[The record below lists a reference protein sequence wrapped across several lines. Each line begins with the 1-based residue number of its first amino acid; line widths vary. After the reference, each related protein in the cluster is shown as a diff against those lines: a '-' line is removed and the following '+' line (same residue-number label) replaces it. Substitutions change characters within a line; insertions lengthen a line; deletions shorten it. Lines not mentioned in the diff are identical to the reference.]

1 MTRTLVEE
9 TKGELTEAEAIR
21 RAQGGDAAAFEY
33 LYSSHSRHAYNLCL
47 RMVRNTHDAEDLTQQ
62 IFLQVFRKI
71 ATFRGDSSFSTWLHR
86 VTVNAVLM
94 HVRRKKLADISTD
107 DLGRSD
113 AKGDVPRETGA
124 DDPSLLGAI
133 DRLNLRR
140 AVRKLPPGYRQ
151 LFLLHD
157 VLGYKHWE
165 IAGILRCSTGSS
177 KSQLH
182 KARKRLRCLLQGERW
197 TAEPASS
204 PSPDAENSGGTDT
217 VCNLAIPSES
227 KCGARS
233 APILISAR
241 KYRHAL
247 PRVLVC
253 STQRSGFSPAESLRR
268 VFSRNQKSRAQSV
281 LPWQGLPMRSVA
293 NEALINS
300 SLPLDP

>member
-33 LYSSHSRHAYNLCL
+33 LYSSHSRHVYNLCL

-113 AKGDVPRETGA
+113 AKGDVPREAGA
-124 DDPSLLGAI
+124 EDPSLLDAI

-182 KARKRLRCLLQGERW
+182 KARKRLRCLLQGEQW

-204 PSPDAENSGGTDT
+204 PSPDAENSGRTDT

-227 KCGARS
+227 KCGARL
-233 APILISAR
+233 APLHISAR

-247 PRVLVC
+247 PRVLLC
-253 STQRSGFSPAESLRR
+253 STQRSGFSLAESLRR

-293 NEALINS
+293 NEAFINS
-300 SLPLDP
+300 SMPLDP

>member
-1 MTRTLVEE
+1 MTRTFVEE

-140 AVRKLPPGYRQ
+140 AVRKLPPVYRQ

-182 KARKRLRCLLQGERW
+182 KARKRLRCLLQGEQW

-204 PSPDAENSGGTDT
+204 PSPDAENSGRTDT

-227 KCGARS
+227 KWGARS
-233 APILISAR
+233 APYSSQRASTD
-241 KYRHAL
+241 AL
-247 PRVLVC
+247 PTVLVC
-253 STQRSGFSPAESLRR
+253 STQRPGFLTGRIAGAGILAEPEISSAVCSALAR
-268 VFSRNQKSRAQSV
+268 FADAISR
-281 LPWQGLPMRSVA
+281 
-293 NEALINS
+293 E
-300 SLPLDP
+300 